1 MVETYLTHGSKLNH
15 VSPATAIDT
24 HHAVTIP
31 VCIIN

>member
-1 MVETYLTHGSKLNH
+1 LAHGSELNH
-15 VSPATAIDT
+15 VSPATTVDT